1 MGVNGGGDS
10 KVVTIEAHGEVRVA
24 LVDRPPVNAIDAA
37 MRRGLFDAV
46 RDFAADSSARVLLIA
61 CRGRTFMSGADL
73 SELGSV
79 VPPPSYRDL
88 LGSIENCDKPIVASL
103 HGTALGGGLEL
114 AMACHFR
121 CAIPSARM
129 GMPEITLGIL
139 PGAGGTQ
146 RLPRLV
152 GAEQAL
158 ELLLSGAPI
167 DAARGKQIGLI
178 DEIVDGDAVS
188 GGIAFAK
195 RLAQSGAKPRRTRE
209 QAVDAAGLADASV
222 QALLSKHAR
231 ALKGRTTQEL
241 VLESVRAAAAQPF
254 DAGLD
259 LEARLSADSLTTAES
274 RALRHVFFAERECGR
289 VPGVTGASQTPAV
302 ECAAV
307 VGAGTMGSGIAM
319 ALADAGIR
327 TWLIENNQAA
337 LDRGLAMI
345 RDNYA
350 GTVKRGRLDAAGAE
364 QRIQRITGTLDM
376 GAARD
381 ATLAIEA
388 VFEDF
393 ELKKRILGGLDK
405 VLPPGAILASNTSSL
420 SVTALAKATGR
431 EDRVIGLHFFSPANI
446 MRLLEIVRGERT
458 SQDTILA
465 GLALAKTLRKVGVVV
480 GDGFGFVGNRMMLDG
495 YFREAELLLLQG
507 VAPERIDA
515 VMEKFGFAMG
525 PNRVN
530 DMAGVDVGTKVR
542 IELAK
547 REHRPAPYHAVSDT
561 FTPLGR
567 LGQKT
572 GKGIYRY
579 EPGDRTPKHD
589 PESAVLIAEI
599 AAKLG
604 VSRRDVSDA
613 EVEQRCVLSL
623 VNVGAQVLAEG
634 MAYRASDIDV
644 IWTSGYGFPRWRGG
658 PMCYADELGLP
669 KVVETIRRLGA
680 TEGSDYWRV
689 APLLKELADSGR
701 SFADWD
707 RERKSGSA

>member
-1 MGVNGGGDS
+1 MS
-10 KVVTIEAHGEVRVA
+10 KVEASSTKAVTVEAHGEVRVA
-24 LVDRPPVNAIDAA
+24 LVDRPPVNAIDASV
-37 MRRGLFDAV
+37 RRGLLDAV
-46 RDFAADSSARVLLIA
+46 QAFAADGGARVLVIA

-79 VPPPSYRDL
+79 VPPPAYRDL
-88 LGSIENCDKPIVASL
+88 LGAIENCDKPIVASL

-121 CAIPSARM
+121 VAVTSARM

-146 RLPRLV
+146 RVPRLV

-158 ELLLSGAPI
+158 DLLLSGAPI
-167 DAARGKQIGLI
+167 DAHRAKQIGLI
-178 DEIVDGDAVS
+178 DEIVGEDPVA
-188 GGIAFAK
+188 GGIEFAR
-195 RLAQSGAKPRRTRE
+195 RLAQADTKPRRTRE
-209 QAVDAAGLADASV
+209 LKVDASGAADATV
-222 QALLSKHAR
+222 QALLTKHAR
-231 ALKGRTTQEL
+231 ALKGRTTQQI
-241 VLESVRAAAAQPF
+241 VIESVRAAASQPF
-254 DAGLD
+254 EAGLD
-259 LEARLSADSLTTAES
+259 LETRLSADSLTTAES

-289 VPGVTGASQTPAV
+289 VPGVSGASNAPPVT
-302 ECAAV
+302 CAAV

-319 ALADAGIR
+319 ALADSGIR
-327 TWLIENNQAA
+327 TWLIERDQAA
-337 LDRGLAMI
+337 LDRGLAII

-376 GAARD
+376 NAARD

-393 ELKKRILGGLDK
+393 ELKKSILSRLDA
-405 VLPPGAILASNTSSL
+405 VLPAGAILASNTSSL
-420 SVTALAKATGR
+420 SVTELAKATKR
-431 EDRVIGLHFFSPANI
+431 EEQVIGLHFFSPANV

-458 SQDTILA
+458 SQQTILA
-465 GLALAKTLRKVGVVV
+465 GLAVAKTLRKVGVVV

-495 YFREAELLLLQG
+495 YFREAELMLLQG

-515 VMEKFGFAMG
+515 VMENFGFAMG

-530 DMAGVDVGTKVR
+530 DMAGIDVGTKVR

-547 REHRPAPYHAVSDT
+547 REQRPAPYHAVSDT

-579 EPGDRTPKHD
+579 EPGDRSAKHD
-589 PESAVLIAEI
+589 PESAELIAGI
-599 AAKLG
+599 AKKLG
-604 VSRRDVSDA
+604 VAPREVSDR
-613 EVEQRCVLSL
+613 EIEERCVLSL
-623 VNVGAQVLAEG
+623 VNVGAQVLDEG

-658 PMCYADELGLP
+658 PMCYADEVGLP
-669 KVVETIRRLGA
+669 KVVETIRRL
-680 TEGSDYWRV
+680 EGTGGGPYWKLS
-689 APLLKELADSGR
+689 PLLEDLAKSGR
-701 SFADWD
+701 TFADWD
-707 RERKSGSA
+707 RARKG